1 MIIVAIIAS
10 VLLIGVAVAV
20 GVLVATNT
28 GENSATSALAG
39 KNNQLMINIKF

>member
-1 MIIVAIIAS
+1 MIIVAVIAS

-28 GENSATSALAG
+28 GENSKSALAG